1 MFAPEYSA
9 ISIWSYAR
17 VMNLLNVEQNG
28 IFPPALMPAPT
39 ETMFCSAIL
48 HSTKRS
54 LRLASLPNPS
64 ANVEL
69 LTSASST
76 TTSGLIFP
84 SVRSATP

>member
-17 VMNLLNVEQNG
+17 VMNLLKVEQNG

-48 HSTKRS
+48 HSTNRG
-54 LRLASLPNPS
+54 ASAESFANDS
-64 ANVEL
+64 A
-69 LTSASST
+69 
-76 TTSGLIFP
+76 
-84 SVRSATP
+84 